1 MNTQKPVAF
10 LYTYNEPSQR
20 GNQKNSSTYDSIKKS
35 KISLVVKTILSDFT
49 HIWDLGN
56 KTNEQR
62 QKKKEKEK
70 RHKPRNRLLTL
81 ENTLI
86 VTRGDHGVLGEI
98 DDGD

>member
-62 QKKKEKEK
+62 QKKRK
-70 RHKPRNRLLTL
+70 RKKTQTKKQTVNSREQTDAYQ
-81 ENTLI
+81 
-86 VTRGDHGVLGEI
+86 RGGG
-98 DDGD
+98 